1 MVGMKGKNKYIKSS
15 HISEAKFR
23 HIVKYFSSDISATKI
38 ANLTGIN
45 RNTINRYLA
54 LFRSRIVEL
63 CDNESPFDGEIEVD
77 ESYFGA
83 KRIRGKR
90 GRGAYGKT
98 IVFGLLKRANKE
110 VLKAHMTH
118 CVHDAVN
125 SKDCDQK
132 IEEMIKVLDNLLK

>member
-1 MVGMKGKNKYIKSS
+1 MNSKNKYIKSS

-23 HIVKYFSSDISATKI
+23 HIVKYFSGDISATQI

-63 CDNESPFDGEIEVD
+63 CDNESPFDREIEMD

-98 IVFGLLKRANKE
+98 IIFGLLKRANKSHRDT
-110 VLKAHMTH
+110 A
-118 CVHDAVN
+118 
-125 SKDCDQK
+125 
-132 IEEMIKVLDNLLK
+132 